1 MKLKTE
7 YNSPK
12 STRHLNTFKV
22 KVKIY
27 AELMGN
33 HKNCRIK
40 SLQDNKL
47 KPKCGKSTLMSSL
60 DNNLIIDLEDGY
72 RALDVMAVQA
82 RSANDIFEI
91 KNLISQKNQENG
103 GKPFYR
109 FITIDNASRLEEMAV
124 FYAGVLYR
132 RTQMGANFGYKKDK
146 IGNLLKDA
154 NGNKILDMKA
164 DVRQLPQGAGW
175 LYMRNAIKEM
185 VNMFKPLCDTLILVC
200 HVKDKQ
206 IKKEDKETTEMA
218 VDLAGKIGDIICG
231 EADAIGYISR
241 QDNKTLISFV
251 GGGDAIRGSRPL
263 HLREKVFQVAES
275 DDKGNIK
282 VDMSQIFLDTEK

>member
-1 MKLKTE
+1 MSNIVLPTQRRKATD
-7 YNSPK
+7 YNP
-12 STRHLNTFKV
+12 R
-22 KVKIY
+22 
-27 AELMGN
+27 LMVLFG
-33 HKNCRIK
+33 
-40 SLQDNKL
+40 

-91 KNLISQKNQENG
+91 KNLISKKNQENG

>member
-7 YNSPK
+7 YNSSK